1 MTVFPGCGH
10 GHWRAASLL
19 HGTGGTAVWSRS
31 WWWRLW
37 GIWGNA
43 GAGTERT
50 GLDFI
55 SKAHVIYRTHVS
67 KLTVHLHTDSSSFW
81 SSSGAPV
88 DVQSLTNYFL
98 PVVMPLWS
106 RQWWPPMMQRAY
118 SILLVGGVP
127 VSYSHESPLLW
138 FTYAGHMISWK
149 GSPLTSSKPFERR
162 VTQRQSFPLIT
173 AS

>member
-10 GHWRAASLL
+10 GHWRAAALL

-37 GIWGNA
+37 GIWGDA
-43 GAGTERT
+43 GAGTECT

-67 KLTVHLHTDSSSFW
+67 KLTLHLHTDSSSFW

-106 RQWWPPMMQRAY
+106 WQWWPPMMQQHT
-118 SILLVGGVP
+118 
-127 VSYSHESPLLW
+127 VSCWWEGSLYPIPMSPH
-138 FTYAGHMISWK
+138 YC
-149 GSPLTSSKPFERR
+149 GSLMR
-162 VTQRQSFPLIT
+162 VTWFLGRALPWLPVNPLSGGWLRGS
-173 AS
+173 ASL